1 MARNMNRETL
11 EQKIAKTEKAISR
24 KREQYDRLTA
34 ELEDL
39 HKKKKAILNE
49 EILKAVFLLRNFP
62 HCWMNDIRN
71 GKSRGQNR
79 RCMMHTWKASV
90 HWMKSLT

>member
-24 KREQYDRLTA
+24 
-34 ELEDL
+34 
-39 HKKKKAILNE
+39 
-49 EILKAVFLLRNFP
+49 
-62 HCWMNDIRN
+62 N

-90 HWMKSLT
+90 YWMKSLT